1 MNTKQILEH
10 LKKEAEQLV
19 GNLNALSGRLHHN
32 QEMQKMLEQGDDDG
46 GDDIGAVVNRLND
59 ATVTEDARA

>member
-1 MNTKQILEH
+1 MTNEQLLEH

-32 QEMQKMLEQGDDDG
+32 QEMQKLLTEGEPAEGRDAFVEM
-46 GDDIGAVVNRLND
+46 ATKSRLNE
-59 ATVTEDARA
+59 AEARA